1 MNYFLLIIDFFKNF
15 YYFENAI
22 IFIPEIFLLLG
33 IAFIIINNVFFDFSN
48 VNRSINKFCIV
59 FLFIILLLF
68 TLLNIENLGFP
79 ELTETLFF
87 YNNLKII
94 IILCT
99 IFIFFIAKLNS
110 KIDRF
115 YFVEFHVLC
124 LISILGIFI
133 IFSSKNLFS
142 LYLAIELQMI
152 PIYFLCKLNKVNN
165 KSSEILN
172 KFFLTG
178 IVSSIII
185 LFGMFLIFSHSSF
198 INFNDIK
205 SLFISQT
212 NNEMLIGF
220 NILLIGIFL
229 KIFLPPFYISLP
241 DLLESFPIPIG
252 LFIATTSFI
261 SILGIVLLYTFN
273 LMDGDTLNWKIMLL
287 ILSISSIFIG
297 SIGMFINK
305 NINRFFGNFCIVN
318 FGYILLAVSL
328 MSEIKVYNIFLYLII
343 YILLLFGI
351 FSIFI
356 LLKKDGEPIQHL
368 SDLSDLSS
376 SQPFIS
382 LTLLVFLFSMSGIPP
397 FAGFFSKWL
406 ILFSLIENDNFY
418 ILFSVM
424 LSSFLVILSC
434 LKIVKII
441 YFEKSEFEFIFEKKS
456 WLKSIIFIC
465 LLINFLMFIV
475 LSPLVYFF

>member
-15 YYFENAI
+15 SYFENAI

-48 VNRSINKFCIV
+48 VNHSINKFCIV

-68 TLLNIENLGFP
+68 ALLNLENLGFP

-110 KIDRF
+110 KMDGL

-178 IVSSIII
+178 ILSSIII

-328 MSEIKVYNIFLYLII
+328 MSEIKVYNIFLFLII
-343 YILLLFGI
+343 YILLLFGV

-368 SDLSDLSS
+368 SDLSNLSS

-418 ILFSVM
+418 ILFSIM

-456 WLKSIIFIC
+456 WLKFIILLC
-465 LLINFLMFIV
+465 LFINFLMFIV
-475 LSPLVYFF
+475 ISPLVDLF